1 MPRALPNRVARRGQ
15 FPSTIG
21 DRGPGARA
29 PRPRIPTDVVSCDL
43 ASLRLGAAAAPSIL
57 VVDDDGEMLRFLEEI
72 LRDEGF
78 AVRTAPDAFA
88 ALLRMLAD
96 APDLVILDW
105 RMPNMDGLAL
115 LQSIRRCFD
124 RLPVVFITAFPG
136 PEVRRL
142 ALQNGAAGFLA
153 KPFSTRDLLT
163 EIGAALRR
171 PAAGGPGT
179 EASRRRRDRA

>member
-1 MPRALPNRVARRGQ
+1 MPHALPSPVSR
-15 FPSTIG
+15 
-21 DRGPGARA
+21 RA
-29 PRPRIPTDVVSCDL
+29 PFQAAGAERDLQGGSPRVRNEIVTCDL
-43 ASLRLGAAAAPSIL
+43 AAPRLDAAPALRVL
-57 VVDDDGEMLRFLEEI
+57 VVDDDEEMRGFLEEI

-88 ALLRMLAD
+88 ALLRMLAE

-124 RLPVVFITAFPG
+124 RLPVVFITAFSG

-142 ALQNGAAGFLA
+142 ALHNGAAGFLA
-153 KPFSTRDLLT
+153 KPFSTRDLLI
-163 EIGAALRR
+163 EMGAALERAAAPGSGTAGSR
-171 PAAGGPGT
+171 AGGDH
-179 EASRRRRDRA
+179 A